1 MSLTFPYRVNRYG
14 ASNPAAMYSLDP
26 TRLGY
31 SGHLCERSTLRPVA
45 SEERVDEFRVSSFSG
60 GGNCVEVRDSGD
72 GLHTVRHSKGPDRE
86 LTFTRAEWDAFVK
99 GVKAGEFD
107 PQ

>member
-1 MSLTFPYRVNRYG
+1 MVSGRVG
-14 ASNPAAMYSLDP
+14 KDGFKP
-26 TRLGY
+26 
-31 SGHLCERSTLRPVA
+31 
-45 SEERVDEFRVSSFSG
+45 SSFSG